1 MRGRYRAM
9 LPTFKEKGKAMRK
22 IADRKGIY
30 RIGAV
35 EKLLHKRVHVLKNV
49 CPSATEL
56 KEQVDLALVEEPV
69 YGVVKTGLPLPATG
83 GSYLVEVLDD
93 AFVRIEAYLDPYG
106 RAFAVS
112 DVCEF
117 PPAFYPSVSLAR
129 YEEQPQ
135 ANTEQGLVY
144 AYKPG
149 GRKVEVARYC
159 CKNDRYSLFDTW
171 YNFANDAV
179 NAPYDSVLGRIYLAF
194 VLHPRLADLE
204 VPARGFDWIVERIKS
219 ETPLK
224 TLRALLFD
232 IKNVQQ
238 DSALKLPALASYFVQ
253 MLEDIG
259 LEASN
264 AEESTEEPLRL
275 VKTADYAQTFYV
287 MPDGERT
294 DESMQAAF
302 ALEAALNRFLLLK
315 NVLGDSAFCASEKD
329 CLKWDQYLVDV
340 PMLSFPDLAHPT
352 NAPQGEIAGEWEIRC
367 ILAAAIERLVL
378 PVRIDV
384 ATAVDAAQG
393 KVAFDIAVPDK
404 NLMPLRDWR
413 DDPSLPCG
421 GEVFEKTS
429 AQRDVQAVRYALSV
443 GLALVEIAFSASV
456 SIKEVGIT
464 INSLKR
470 DESGTLLR
478 GAGRMNTSFNRDQYL
493 SCSQFEEMRKNSP
506 ESIYQAFDMRIDA
519 DSSPTFS
526 FTGSLSSSVSRRA
539 ALESKEAVLTDDAY
553 SILGAKE
560 SRNLSVDH
568 DAFYR
573 LVAEELADNLVKV
586 QGASEAVRIVRAT
599 QESERVS
606 QDERAIS
613 SCTRLMAALA
623 EGKIDMSDQ
632 NAVVSCFLG
641 EDRCLAALRQV
652 RALDDRSWSEAVSL
666 LTGVIAE
673 ADALDG
679 FVDGPSTVYR
689 SFDSYVARIL
699 YNRACLLECG
709 FPEAACLDAG
719 KQVVLVPDSYYLCHL
734 EVVRLLEN
742 SFDRMEEAL
751 RYGRRAVQMAP
762 ATAAGYRQL
771 GRAYMLMGDME
782 NAAQVLQD
790 GLRIAVQPTDVAM
803 LYYQLGYVLWKA
815 GQPHVGAACY
825 VKSIDVFP
833 VAFVQAT
840 AEMNELISEVPS
852 ASLKRNQADE
862 RLREAGVPIA
872 PDPDILDL
880 LIRGAVIAADAELLP
895 VACNLLAI
903 YLRYRPDDALGRVLR
918 SFEST
923 LP

>member
-22 IADRKGIY
+22 IADRKGVY
-30 RIGAV
+30 RISAV
-35 EKLLHKRVHVLKNV
+35 EKLLHKRVRLLKNA
-49 CPSATEL
+49 CPCAAESN
-56 KEQVDLALVEEPV
+56 EQVDMALLEEPT

-83 GSYLVEVLDD
+83 GSYLVEILDD
-93 AFVRIEAYLDPYG
+93 NFVRIEAYLDPYG

-135 ANTEQGLVY
+135 TNMEQGLVY
-144 AYKPG
+144 VYKPG
-149 GRKVEVARYC
+149 GRRIEIARYR

-171 YNFANDAV
+171 YDFANDAT

-194 VLHPRLADLE
+194 VLRPRLTGSE

-219 ETPLK
+219 EAPLK
-224 TLRALLFD
+224 TLRVLLFD
-232 IKNVQQ
+232 IKKVQQ
-238 DSALKLPALASYFVQ
+238 DTALRLPALAGYFVQ
-253 MLEDIG
+253 MLEDAG

-264 AEESTEEPLRL
+264 TEESVEEPLRL

-287 MPDGERT
+287 MPDGEQT
-294 DESMQAAF
+294 EESLQSALM
-302 ALEAALNRFLLLK
+302 LEAALNRFLLLK
-315 NVLGDSAFCASEKD
+315 NVLGDSAFCASHKD
-329 CLKWDQYLVDV
+329 CLKRDQYLVDV
-340 PMLSFPDLAHPT
+340 PMFSFPDLAYPT
-352 NAPQGEIAGEWEIRC
+352 NAPQGEIAGEWEVRC
-367 ILAAAIERLVL
+367 ILAAAIERLAL

-384 ATAVDAAQG
+384 ATAVDAALG
-393 KVAFDIAVPDK
+393 KVAFDITVPDK
-404 NLMPLRDWR
+404 NLMPLRGWR
-413 DDPSLPCG
+413 DDSSLSCG
-421 GEVFEKTS
+421 GKEFEKTL
-429 AQRDVQAVRYALSV
+429 AQRDSQAIRYALSV
-443 GLALVEIAFSASV
+443 GLALVEIGFSASG
-456 SIKEVGIT
+456 SIKEVVIA
-464 INSLKR
+464 IDSLMC
-470 DESGTLLR
+470 DESGVLLR
-478 GAGRMNTSFNRDQYL
+478 GIGRMDTSFSREQYF
-493 SCSQFEEMRKNSP
+493 SYSQFEEMRKNSP
-506 ESIYQAFDMRIDA
+506 ESVYRVFDMRINA
-519 DSSPTFS
+519 DDHPRFS
-526 FTGSLSSSVSRRA
+526 FAGSLSSNVSRRA
-539 ALESKEAVLTDDAY
+539 VLESKNTVLADDTY
-553 SILGAKE
+553 NILGARE
-560 SRNLSVDH
+560 SQNLSIDH

-573 LVAEELADNLVKV
+573 LVAEELADNLVKA
-586 QGASEAVRIVRAT
+586 QGASEAVRIVRET

-606 QDERAIS
+606 QDERAVS
-613 SCTRLMAALA
+613 SCTRLMATLA

-632 NAVVSCFLG
+632 NTVVGCFLG
-641 EDRCLAALRQV
+641 EDRCLAALRQA
-652 RALDDRSWSEAVSL
+652 RMLDDRSWSEAVSL

-679 FVDGPSTVYR
+679 FVDGPLIVYR
-689 SFDSYVARIL
+689 SFDSYVARVL
-699 YNRACLLECG
+699 YNRACLLGHG
-709 FPEAACLDAG
+709 FPELACSDAG
-719 KQVVLVPDSYYLCHL
+719 KQVALVPDSYYLCHL

-771 GRAYMLMGDME
+771 GRSYMLMGDME

-803 LYYQLGYVLWKA
+803 LYYQLGYVLWKV

-852 ASLKRNQADE
+852 ASLKRSQADE

-872 PDPDILDL
+872 PDSDTLDL
-880 LIRGAVIAADAELLP
+880 LIKGAVVAADAELLS
-895 VACNLLAI
+895 VAGNLLAI

-923 LP
+923 MP